1 MHTFGKESDEMI
13 VKAAHDVGIR
23 LVLARTMYDW
33 DGAPAGYV
41 ESVDTA
47 LKNTRELMEK
57 YNGRSGG
64 MVTVLPA
71 PHSLHAA
78 SVEMIK
84 AGHDLAREMGSCY
97 HIHVAEEP
105 FEVEQVM
112 AEHNGMTPIEF
123 LDIIG
128 VVDDSMVIIHGVWL
142 KQQEIETLGKKG
154 GKLAYCPSSNMFLA
168 DGITNLADMKKNGV
182 LIGLGSDGACS
193 NNRISVFEEMRMAAL
208 LQKAARLDAM
218 CINYR
223 DVFAMGTSDGGKLLG
238 LPVGEIASGKC
249 ADLVGIRTDVMSMQ
263 PISESGE
270 QMLPNIV
277 YSMQPDAI
285 ARVVVNG
292 KTTMC
297 DGRLLNISEE
307 KVIELVGKTMR
318 SIGA

>member
-1 MHTFGKESDEMI
+1 MI

-71 PHSLHAA
+71 PHSLHAV

-123 LDIIG
+123 LDSIG

-142 KQQEIETLGKKG
+142 KQRRSKLSAKK
-154 GKLAYCPSSNMFLA
+154 AESSHTALQA
-168 DGITNLADMKKNGV
+168 ICSLQTV
-182 LIGLGSDGACS
+182 LQI
-193 NNRISVFEEMRMAAL
+193 
-208 LQKAARLDAM
+208 LQ
-218 CINYR
+218 
-223 DVFAMGTSDGGKLLG
+223 T
-238 LPVGEIASGKC
+238 
-249 ADLVGIRTDVMSMQ
+249 
-263 PISESGE
+263 
-270 QMLPNIV
+270 
-277 YSMQPDAI
+277 
-285 ARVVVNG
+285 
-292 KTTMC
+292 
-297 DGRLLNISEE
+297 
-307 KVIELVGKTMR
+307 
-318 SIGA
+318 

>member
-1 MHTFGKESDEMI
+1 
-13 VKAAHDVGIR
+13 
-23 LVLARTMYDW
+23 
-33 DGAPAGYV
+33 
-41 ESVDTA
+41 
-47 LKNTRELMEK
+47 
-57 YNGRSGG
+57 
-64 MVTVLPA
+64 
-71 PHSLHAA
+71 
-78 SVEMIK
+78 
-84 AGHDLAREMGSCY
+84 
-97 HIHVAEEP
+97 
-105 FEVEQVM
+105 
-112 AEHNGMTPIEF
+112 
-123 LDIIG
+123 
-128 VVDDSMVIIHGVWL
+128 
-142 KQQEIETLGKKG
+142 
-154 GKLAYCPSSNMFLA
+154 MFLA